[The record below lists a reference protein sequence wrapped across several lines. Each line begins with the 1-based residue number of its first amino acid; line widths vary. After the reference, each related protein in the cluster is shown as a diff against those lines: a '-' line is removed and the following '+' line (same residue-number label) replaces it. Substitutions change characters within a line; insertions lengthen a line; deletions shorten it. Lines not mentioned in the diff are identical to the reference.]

1 MKPTPR
7 ETLETLLGHL
17 GFFVTVEE
25 EERGGHHIL
34 QIRTPSPEQLLG
46 RRGEVLEALQ
56 LLLNRMLQAADPDAR
71 RIVVDVEHHR
81 SMKDDSFLRRIGQLA
96 DAVRTHGRPVET
108 EPLNAYER
116 RLLHDLLRDD
126 ADLEAISQQIESKLK
141 RIVIRRRSA
150 VA

>member
-17 GFFVTVEE
+17 GFFVTIEE
-25 EERGGHHIL
+25 EERGEHHIL
-34 QIRTPSPEQLLG
+34 QIRTPFPEQLLG

-56 LLLNRMLQAADPDAR
+56 LLLNRMLQSAEPDAR

-81 SMKDDSFLRRIGQLA
+81 SMQDDSFLRRMGQLA

-126 ADLEAISQQIESKLK
+126 AEIESRSQEIDAKLK
-141 RIVIRRRSA
+141 RITIRRRG
-150 VA
+150 